1 MKDTKFRILLDIHEV
16 RSQATIPV
24 KVGDVSCKIYITLV
38 EGGKPYKIHE
48 NSFGVFTGKK
58 GDNNPIF
65 NNCIIENGIIRYD
78 FTPQT
83 VAAAGVLECEIRIY
97 DEDGG
102 VLTTPSFNIVV
113 DERAV
118 NDSELAS
125 TPEFAFLDEILVN
138 EGQRIENER
147 NRNEAFNN
155 LGIDLEDDGEV
166 ISIVK
171 TDIDGSQEKAS
182 FLKYA
187 DVIPPVTASASG
199 SAITIDSANAPLQN
213 LKLFGKTE
221 QATTSGKNLI
231 DCSIPTTSTTS
242 VFCPVTVSE
251 GNYILSMYNS
261 NGTTTGIVANSTY
274 SAILM
279 DADKN
284 VVVRDL
290 QKGAFVS
297 QENATKI
304 TQIKV
309 NFDKSGY
316 TGNSTTVYGQL
327 ESGLVATPYEQYT
340 GGIPSPNPQF
350 PQELKSFG
358 DSGSY
363 SVDVY
368 GKNLIDVKDKPTD
381 TLFVKAF
388 PVFLKKG
395 TILSHSILFSGGTS
409 GGLKNGSGYN
419 VCAVWGEYGRNE
431 YEFIN
436 VGTTLQHDCHSIQII
451 FSNTAFSSLGGTA
464 TSYSIQVELGNEVT
478 PYEPYKAK
486 QTLTFTDTL
495 RGIGDIADEKDFA
508 RGVTTERIR
517 KIVFNG
523 SEYWQETETQFY
535 HIPNYRLDLTRNNY
549 LSSHFQCGSGD
560 MTVSENGIYIKK
572 GLYGATIEEFKTNLS
587 NNNIVIYTPYITP
600 IETPLTEQEL
610 NAYRQLMTNKGNTTI
625 LNSEGADMEVDYY
638 INKPN
643 AQAIG
648 NIHSQVNK
656 DYFKLQQAIIS
667 TGGN

>member
-187 DVIPPVTASASG
+187 DVIPPVTATASG
-199 SAITIDSANAPLQN
+199 SAITIDSANAPLQA
-213 LKLFGKTE
+213 LKLYGKTT
-221 QATTSGKNLI
+221 QDGT
-231 DCSIPTTSTTS
+231 PT
-242 VFCPVTVSE
+242 P
-251 GNYILSMYNS
+251 
-261 NGTTTGIVANSTY
+261 
-274 SAILM
+274 
-279 DADKN
+279 D
-284 VVVRDL
+284 
-290 QKGAFVS
+290 
-297 QENATKI
+297 
-304 TQIKV
+304 
-309 NFDKSGY
+309 
-316 TGNSTTVYGQL
+316 
-327 ESGLVATPYEQYT
+327 
-340 GGIPSPNPQF
+340 NPI
-350 PQELKSFG
+350 ELKSVG
-358 DSGSY
+358 DSGSFE
-363 SVDVY
+363 VGVY
-368 GKNLIDVKDKPTD
+368 GGNLFNPTLETKTENGITITKNGDGTY
-381 TLFVKAF
+381 TLNGSNPNAQVQFILGTVTL
-388 PVFLKKG
+388 PKG
-395 TILSHSILFSGGTS
+395 TYKMVGNVVSNNELYL
-409 GGLKNGSGYN
+409 SGYVGQDKGNGVVLTFEEDVTNRN
-419 VCAVWGEYGRNE
+419 VLY
-431 YEFIN
+431 FIPQN
-436 VGTTLQHDCHSIQII
+436 TTLNNVVIKPMLTM
-451 FSNTAFSSLGGTA
+451 NLKA
-464 TSYSIQVELGNEVT
+464 TYNDFT
-478 PYEPYKAK
+478 PYTK
-486 QTLTFTDTL
+486 QTLTMPYTL
-495 RGIGDIADEKDFA
+495 RSVGDIKDEVDFT
-508 RGVTTERIR
+508 RGVLIQRCLSVTNFVWSNALTHTVKYTATATKPLKGAVAGAPYNICSHTGVYEYSQADKVHFFVQGDGLGVWLPDDTEVTEIEV
-517 KIVFNG
+517 IGVLATP
-523 SEYWQETETQFY
+523 QE
-535 HIPNYRLDLTRNNY
+535 I
-549 LSSHFQCGSGD
+549 
-560 MTVSENGIYIKK
+560 
-572 GLYGATIEEFKTNLS
+572 
-587 NNNIVIYTPYITP
+587 
-600 IETPLTEQEL
+600 PLTETEL

-625 LNSEGADMEVDYY
+625 LSEADMEVDYY

-643 AQAIG
+643 AQTIG
-648 NIHSQVNK
+648 NIHSQINK